1 MTKKYPPQEAAA
13 SEPAPS
19 EPDFLDK
26 NPEPQAGAGST
37 TPEAKKQKPRYI
49 CCKSAPFGT
58 RHYEPGQYLETDE
71 GVEVPRQFMPCTM
84 TGPNGTVE
92 TGPYFFALR
101 DCQAP
106 DGREFKA
113 GEIFNSAAFL
123 GLPPEGMFAPLE
135 QRGDYEWQDVS
146 GVRRVYLRRKPPES
160 PTTPAA

>member
-1 MTKKYPPQEAAA
+1 MKKDIEMIKNKQ
-13 SEPAPS
+13 EPAT
-19 EPDFLDK
+19 EPAK
-26 NPEPQAGAGST
+26 TPAVETAG
-37 TPEAKKQKPRYI
+37 PRKIRYI
-49 CCKSAPFGT
+49 CWRSAPFRM

-106 DGREFKA
+106 DGREFKG

-146 GVRRVYLRRKPPES
+146 GVRRVYLRRKS
-160 PTTPAA
+160 PSTPAA